1 VDGLWGRAAI
11 GNNGWRVCPSYSYSG
26 RAIDGCDTTGSSDA
40 GRQALGRQRSK
51 TQPKGLKR
59 REDTGEIER

>member
-1 VDGLWGRAAI
+1 M
-11 GNNGWRVCPSYSYSG
+11 
-26 RAIDGCDTTGSSDA
+26 DGCDTTGSSDA